1 MNRGAKGEAHETKKC
16 TGICAYTFF
25 FVSLQRIMDCKT
37 LLYRAKSWLRHQLT
51 AWNTGGEGVH
61 SPYLFEWVRM
71 VMMDTNSYYKWEEIE
86 RCREKM
92 LRDERELEFVDYG
105 SAIKSRSLENG
116 SEAAYSLEFRD
127 VRRVC
132 DIARRSL
139 AKRKYAE
146 MLFRLVNWLGRPLG
160 PSPALPSR
168 EGVPSPS
175 RGGIGD
181 ETLEDRKGLTIVE
194 LGLEFRGL
202 TIVELGTSLGVTTAY
217 LAAADSRN
225 KVVTFEGCEAVATIA
240 KENWKR
246 LNISNIEC
254 VVGELTIDSLQFA
267 VGSLRGIDV
276 AFIDANHT
284 YASTC
289 EYFNVLAD
297 MTHEK
302 SVIVVDDI
310 HYSEEMERAWK
321 EICGD
326 ERVTST
332 IDLYQMGLVFFDKHY
347 WKRNYKMRL

>member
-1 MNRGAKGEAHETKKC
+1 MELRVA
-16 TGICAYTFF
+16 
-25 FVSLQRIMDCKT
+25 
-37 LLYRAKSWLRHQLT
+37 LYRAKSWLRHQLT

-71 VMMDTNSYYKWEEIE
+71 VMMDKNAYYIWGEIE

-116 SEAAYSLEFRD
+116 SEAVCRLEFRD

-139 AKRKYAE
+139 AKRKYAQ
-146 MLFRLVNWLGRPLG
+146 MLSRLVNWLGSPL
-160 PSPALPSR
+160 LT
-168 EGVPSPS
+168 SPS
-175 RGGIGD
+175 KGGIGD

-194 LGLEFRGL
+194 LG
-202 TIVELGTSLGVTTAY
+202 TSLGVTTAY
-217 LAAADSRN
+217 MAAMDSRN
-225 KVVTFEGCEAVATIA
+225 RVVTFEGCEAVANIA
-240 KENWKR
+240 KENWKA
-246 LNISNIEC
+246 LNINNIEC
-254 VVGELTIDSLQFA
+254 RVGEIDAEQLTRDIEHL
-267 VGSLRGIDV
+267 DV

-284 YASTC
+284 YVSTC
-289 EYFNVLAD
+289 EYFDVLAGKVR
-297 MTHEK
+297 EK

-310 HYSEEMERAWK
+310 HYSEEMEKAWK
-321 EICGD
+321 AICAD

-347 WKRNYKMRL
+347 WKRHYTMRL

>member
-1 MNRGAKGEAHETKKC
+1 
-16 TGICAYTFF
+16 
-25 FVSLQRIMDCKT
+25 MDYKT
-37 LLYRAKSWLRHQLT
+37 LLYRAKSWLKHQLT

-92 LRDERELEFVDYG
+92 LRDERKLEFVDYG
-105 SAIKSRSLENG
+105 SAIKSRSLENV

-139 AKRKYAE
+139 TKRKYAE
-146 MLFRLVNWLGRPLG
+146 MLFRLVNWLGG
-160 PSPALPSR
+160 GKMDAALLDAALMDNGRSQS
-168 EGVPSPS
+168 ELMDTS
-175 RGGIGD
+175 RGA
-181 ETLEDRKGLTIVE
+181 EK
-194 LGLEFRGL
+194 GL

-225 KVVTFEGCEAVATIA
+225 KVVTFEGCEAVANIA

-254 VVGELTIDSLQFA
+254 VVGELTVDSLQLG

-321 EICGD
+321 EICTD

>member
-1 MNRGAKGEAHETKKC
+1 
-16 TGICAYTFF
+16 
-25 FVSLQRIMDCKT
+25 MDCKT
-37 LLYRAKSWLRHQLT
+37 LLYRAKSWLKHQLT

-139 AKRKYAE
+139 AKRKYAQ
-146 MLFRLVNWLGRPLG
+146 MLSRLVNWLGSPL
-160 PSPALPSR
+160 LT
-168 EGVPSPS
+168 SPS

-194 LGLEFRGL
+194 LG
-202 TIVELGTSLGVTTAY
+202 TSLGVTTAY
-217 LAAADSRN
+217 MAAMDSRN
-225 KVVTFEGCEAVATIA
+225 RVVTFEGCEAVANMA
-240 KENWKR
+240 KENWKA
-246 LNISNIEC
+246 LNINNIEC
-254 VVGELTIDSLQFA
+254 RVGEIDAEQLTRDIEHLDM
-267 VGSLRGIDV
+267 

-284 YASTC
+284 YEGTC
-289 EYFNVLAD
+289 EYFDVLAGKVR
-297 MTHEK
+297 EK

-310 HYSEEMERAWK
+310 HYSEEMEKAWK
-321 EICGD
+321 AICAD

-347 WKRNYKMRL
+347 WKRHYTMRL

>member
-1 MNRGAKGEAHETKKC
+1 
-16 TGICAYTFF
+16 
-25 FVSLQRIMDCKT
+25 MDCKT
-37 LLYRAKSWLRHQLT
+37 LLYRAKSWLKHQLT

-86 RCREKM
+86 ACRKDM
-92 LRDERELEFVDYG
+92 LRDSRVIHFVDYG
-105 SAIKSRSLENG
+105 RSRSELMDAMLMDNG
-116 SEAAYSLEFRD
+116 RCATGQ
-127 VRRVC
+127 RRVC

-139 AKRKYAE
+139 TKRKYAE
-146 MLFRLVNWLGRPLG
+146 MLFRLVNWLGG
-160 PSPALPSR
+160 GKMDAALLDAALMDNGRSQS
-168 EGVPSPS
+168 ELMDTS
-175 RGGIGD
+175 RGA
-181 ETLEDRKGLTIVE
+181 EK
-194 LGLEFRGL
+194 GL

-254 VVGELTIDSLQFA
+254 VVGELGVDSLQFA

-321 EICGD
+321 EICAD

-347 WKRNYKMRL
+347 WKRNYKMSL

>member
-1 MNRGAKGEAHETKKC
+1 
-16 TGICAYTFF
+16 
-25 FVSLQRIMDCKT
+25 
-37 LLYRAKSWLRHQLT
+37 
-51 AWNTGGEGVH
+51 
-61 SPYLFEWVRM
+61 M
-71 VMMDTNSYYKWEEIE
+71 VMMDTNSYYKWEGIE
-86 RCREKM
+86 ACRKDM
-92 LRDERELEFVDYG
+92 LRDSRVIYFVDYG
-105 SAIKSRSLENG
+105 RSRSELMDATLMDNG
-116 SEAAYSLEFRD
+116 RCAIGQ
-127 VRRVC
+127 RRVC

-139 AKRKYAE
+139 TKRKYAE
-146 MLFRLVNWLGRPLG
+146 MLFRLVNWLGG
-160 PSPALPSR
+160 GKMDAALLDAALMDNGRSQS
-168 EGVPSPS
+168 ELMDTS
-175 RGGIGD
+175 RGA
-181 ETLEDRKGLTIVE
+181 EK
-194 LGLEFRGL
+194 GL

-254 VVGELTIDSLQFA
+254 VVGELGVDSLQLT
-267 VGSLRGIDV
+267 VDSLRGIDV
-276 AFIDANHT
+276 AFIDANHA

-347 WKRNYKMRL
+347 WKRNYKMSL

>member
-1 MNRGAKGEAHETKKC
+1 MELKVA
-16 TGICAYTFF
+16 
-25 FVSLQRIMDCKT
+25 
-37 LLYRAKSWLRHQLT
+37 LYRAKSWLRHQLT

-71 VMMDTNSYYKWEEIE
+71 VMMDKNAYYIWGEIE

-139 AKRKYAE
+139 AKRKYAQ
-146 MLFRLVNWLGRPLG
+146 MLSRLVNWLGSPL
-160 PSPALPSR
+160 LT
-168 EGVPSPS
+168 SPS

-194 LGLEFRGL
+194 LG
-202 TIVELGTSLGVTTAY
+202 TSLGVTTAY
-217 LAAADSRN
+217 MAAMDSRN
-225 KVVTFEGCEAVATIA
+225 RVVTFEGCEAVANMA
-240 KENWKR
+240 KENWKA
-246 LNISNIEC
+246 LNINNIEC
-254 VVGELTIDSLQFA
+254 RVGEIDVEEL
-267 VGSLRGIDV
+267 VGDIEHLDV

-284 YASTC
+284 YVSTC
-289 EYFNVLAD
+289 EYFDVLAGKVR
-297 MTHEK
+297 EK

-310 HYSEEMERAWK
+310 HYSEEMEKAWK
-321 EICGD
+321 AICAD

-347 WKRNYKMRL
+347 WKRHYTMRL